1 MGQAATQRLFRHTTG
16 AGGGKGDHA
25 PWAGGPIGAPED
37 TGVPGVHGCHC
48 RWAGARSGTRARAA
62 PPAIAFPESKE
73 LVLQV
78 TKLVSGARLSEGKLA
93 LLQDNTPAFVA
104 WANQY
109 YGALGQALQAN
120 LGALRSVEDMVA
132 VLDHFLTPQARA

>member
-1 MGQAATQRLFRHTTG
+1 MTPGQEDRLALQKIRVCRECMAAIADG
-16 AGGGKGDHA
+16 
-25 PWAGGPIGAPED
+25 
-37 TGVPGVHGCHC
+37 
-48 RWAGARSGTRARAA
+48 RARGLEPELVLP